1 MGIVKIENTTV
12 GVSPDGISSVAAD
25 TPIPHQAIMSSAAM
39 NVYYMALAASWG
51 YLETAPA
58 PPDDDGIKRMN
69 LLDRFNMAFGLGKF
83 GLHFNRM

>member
-1 MGIVKIENTTV
+1 
-12 GVSPDGISSVAAD
+12 
-25 TPIPHQAIMSSAAM
+25 
-39 NVYYMALAASWG
+39 MALAASWG

>member
-39 NVYYMALAASWG
+39 NVYYDG
-51 YLETAPA
+51 APA
-58 PPDDDGIKRMN
+58 TVLAWPADIIMPVHPDMRLQNTTTCWVYGERSYTS
-69 LLDRFNMAFGLGKF
+69 
-83 GLHFNRM
+83 